1 MKQYKLLK
9 ELPGVKAGTLSI
21 GNINGYH
28 EFKGHDSK
36 GFPHG
41 YLYSEY
47 DLKRFP
53 DFFEEV
59 IELEKLFDIQ
69 DVQKAIRAGYFGYQ
83 RTHVSNIAAE
93 FLNEFHPQH
102 TDQLKYIK

>member
-1 MKQYKLLK
+1 MKQYKTK
-9 ELPGVKAGTLSI
+9 KDLPGVKAGTLSI

-59 IELEKLFDIQ
+59 IEMEKLFTIQ
-69 DVQKAIRAGYFGYQ
+69 DLFKVIKFGIFAPDDLAMKQ
-83 RTHVSNIAAE
+83 LDLFISEN
-93 FLNEFHPQH
+93 HPQH
-102 TDQLKYIK
+102 IDQLKHLK

>member
-1 MKQYKLLK
+1 MKQYKTK
-9 ELPGVKAGTLSI
+9 KDLPGVKAGTLSI

-59 IELEKLFDIQ
+59 IELEKLFTIEDM
-69 DVQKAIRAGYFGYQ
+69 F
-83 RTHVSNIAAE
+83 HVVDRSAFWNGLATKQHFSLLIKSK
-93 FLNEFHPQH
+93 FPQH
-102 TDQLKYIK
+102 IDQLKYIK